1 MPHSARRI
9 SFFPLLLACET
20 AGLLALVFII
30 PSFWLLPAFALAA
43 LFTALLLRQP
53 AAGAFVSLFTAV
65 TWWALLA
72 NIPVINMGGAFW
84 PTGALGLGALL
95 SFAAIFDATRS
106 ADVPP
111 LVRCLSRLVV
121 VAHFVTAGLLFA
133 ALYLETP
140 LHGWLARVACGLA
153 IVLSLDTLLRL
164 ATRLFTPRRH
174 WPRLAPPGAFF
185 FYSWLGPEWRACRPE
200 STSAEADEQTSLK
213 LAEMWMWPA
222 LRSSLPLLAVVVA
235 LLTWA
240 ASCLHEVPA
249 GSSGVRQHL
258 GAWDCTLLEP
268 GLHAS
273 LPWPLGGVRIVNTGR
288 VREVVLGFRA
298 DPGQP
303 ILWERAHYEEEQHS
317 LVGGGD
323 DLLSISVPVHFRVGR
338 PLPYL
343 RATAE
348 PEALLVQEAKRV
360 LLTLAGRRSAAEIM
374 TTAREELRAEFRLR
388 LQAALDA
395 HESGITITDVLLRDV
410 HPPVAV
416 APAFQEV
423 VSAME
428 DKVTD
433 VLEAES
439 HRHDHLLNARGAAAA
454 MLTTAQSVA
463 DNRKAQVQGQTTRF
477 TSLHGAWALHP
488 ALYQWREGFRV
499 FDDALGGTK
508 KAIIDETLSARM
520 PAHIDLRKV
529 LNPDL
534 VDSGAPT
541 PQTLVPRPVKSKEV
555 FDLDIEGF
563 LRAGKGDIPAV
574 QSIYQDPDNL
584 LQTTPPAVP
593 KP

>member
-1 MPHSARRI
+1 MPASARR
-9 SFFPLLLACET
+9 FDLLPLLLAVET
-20 AGLLALVFII
+20 AGLLAPVFILKI
-30 PSFWLLPAFALAA
+30 FWLLPLVALAA
-43 LFTALLLRQP
+43 LLTALLLRRP
-53 AAGAFVSLFTAV
+53 CSGALVSLVAAS
-65 TWWALLA
+65 TWWVLLA
-72 NIPVINMGGAFW
+72 KSPVTADSGALW
-84 PTGALGLGALL
+84 PVYALGLGALL
-95 SFAAIFDATRS
+95 SFAAIFDATR
-106 ADVPP
+106 AAQPP
-111 LVRCLSRLVV
+111 VARCLSRLVV
-121 VAHFVTAGLLFA
+121 TAHFVTAGLLFA
-133 ALYLETP
+133 AVYLETP
-140 LHGWLARVACGLA
+140 LHHWLALAAC
-153 IVLSLDTLLRL
+153 VLVIMLSVDTLLRL
-164 ATRLFTPRRH
+164 AMRLYTPRRH
-174 WPRLAPPGAFF
+174 WPRLPQPGTFF
-185 FYSWLGPEWRACRPE
+185 FYAWLGADWRACLPE
-200 STSAEADEQTSLK
+200 RDAAADGETSLK

-222 LRSSLPLLAVVVA
+222 LRGSLPFLAAVVA

-249 GSSGVRQHL
+249 GSSGVRQHF
-258 GAWDCTLLEP
+258 GAWDAVPLEP
-268 GLHAS
+268 GLHVS
-273 LPWPLGGVRIVNTGR
+273 LPWPLGGVQIVDTGR

-323 DLLSISVPVHFRVGR
+323 DLLSISVPVHFRVSR
-338 PLPYL
+338 PVSYL

-360 LLTLAGRRSAAEIM
+360 LLGLAGRRPAAEIM
-374 TTAREELRAEFRLR
+374 TTAREELRADFRRR
-388 LQAALDA
+388 LQTALDA
-395 HESGITITDVLLRDV
+395 HDSGLDVTDVLLRDV

-428 DKVTD
+428 DKETD

-439 HRHDHLLNARGAAAA
+439 QRHDHLLNARGAAAA

-463 DNRKAQVQGQTTRF
+463 DNRKAQVNGQTARF
-477 TSLHGAWALHP
+477 GSLHGAWSLHP

-499 FDDALGGTK
+499 FDAALGGTK

-534 VDSGAPT
+534 VDSGAPA
-541 PQTLVPRPVKSKEV
+541 PQTLVPRPVKSKEA
-555 FDLDIEGF
+555 FDLDIEGY

-584 LQTTPPAVP
+584 LKTTPPAVP